1 MVTSAFNHPP
11 DADTG
16 LLVGLHLTR
25 SYGELR
31 QFDKAL
37 AAGEEL
43 LKRYPNDAEVLF
55 QVSRLHADRPNV
67 S

>member
-16 LLVGLHLTR
+16 LFIGLHLTR

-55 QVSRLHADRPNV
+55 RFPVCIPSGPNV